1 MRLPA
6 YYIPAGAVIDGNI
19 NLNGNYDPNKQPLLY
34 VKGKLNLTSPN
45 IGYATLA
52 ILPGGEVSISGK
64 LTAQNVAKDLPAL
77 YVFPGGKLTVAEVS
91 FSGREAVNL
100 GTVEV
105 TGKLD
110 LNNALKFYN
119 GAGSVLTAA
128 TFKYSNTGG
137 LFNDGKIAA
146 GELEFNS
153 TAAFENCENGELTAD
168 YVKFANRTTKFYQ
181 KGAADIEE
189 MYMIGEVYVNA
200 TPM

>member
-1 MRLPA
+1 MSSR
-6 YYIPAGAVIDGNI
+6 
-19 NLNGNYDPNKQPLLY
+19 
-34 VKGKLNLTSPN
+34 
-45 IGYATLA
+45 
-52 ILPGGEVSISGK
+52 
-64 LTAQNVAKDLPAL
+64 
-77 YVFPGGKLTVAEVS
+77 GGKLTVAEVS

-189 MYMIGEVYVNA
+189 MYMIGEVYVNCYTYVNTLKVEGGSIYIA
-200 TPM
+200 SGAALVTETADFNNAKAEFAAGSLFIAQDFGPAPGR